1 MSENPMQRRGS
12 EYQQRRQHPS
22 FAQRKSGRSA
32 CPKELPP
39 SPHRGPPPL
48 YPSFQALYP
57 CPETFDDI
65 TYMAYF
71 VEFRLE
77 VIDLA
82 QDVAKAGDFGVG
94 GSNRGL
100 SAR

>member
-1 MSENPMQRRGS
+1 MRRRGS
-12 EYQQRRQHPS
+12 EYTQRRQHPS
-22 FAQRKSGRSA
+22 FAPRESGRSPD
-32 CPKELPP
+32 PKELPP

-48 YPSFQALYP
+48 YPSFQALHP
-57 CPETFDDI
+57 GPETFDDI
-65 TYMAYF
+65 TDMAYL
-71 VEFRLE
+71 VEFGLE

-94 GSNRGL
+94 GRNGGL

>member
-12 EYQQRRQHPS
+12 ECTKHRQHPS
-22 FAQRKSGRSA
+22 FAQREFKGSA

-48 YPSFQALYP
+48 YPSFQPLHP
-57 CPETFDDI
+57 CPEAFDDI
-65 TYMAYF
+65 TYMANF

-77 VIDLA
+77 VINLA
-82 QDVAKAGDFGVG
+82 QDVAEAGDLSVG
-94 GSNRGL
+94 GSNGGL
-100 SAR
+100 GTR

>member
-1 MSENPMQRRGS
+1 MSEIPMQRRGS
-12 EYQQRRQHPS
+12 KYTRCRQNPS
-22 FAQRKSGRSA
+22 FAQRESRRSA
-32 CPKELPP
+32 YPKELPP
-39 SPHRGPPPL
+39 SPHRGAPSL
-48 YPSFQALYP
+48 YPSFQPLHP
-57 CPETFDDI
+57 CPEAFDDI

-82 QDVAKAGDFGVG
+82 QDVAEAGDFGVG
-94 GSNRGL
+94 GSNGGL